1 MAGTVTSDTAICN
14 SALVKLG
21 VEPIA
26 SLTEN
31 SKPAKL
37 CKSQYPLMRDK
48 LLRSHYWNFAIKRV
62 EIAGV
67 AADPLFEF
75 DYQYQLPADC
85 LRVIYDQEKDVVF
98 KVEGDKL
105 LSNLS
110 TITIKYVSRI
120 TTVGLYDAN
129 FVDALAY
136 MLALDL
142 TYALNQSKGLRDRLE
157 IALKNELKDAKSIDG
172 QGDHQDRLM
181 NDVFLEAR
189 VGDHLRGLGRNV
201 KV

>member
-62 EIAGV
+62 ELAGTV
-67 AADPLFEF
+67 ASPLFEF
-75 DYQYQLPADC
+75 DYQYQIPADC
-85 LRVIYDQEKDVVF
+85 LRVIYDQEKDIPF
-98 KVEGDKL
+98 KEEGDKL

-110 TITIKYVSRI
+110 TITIKYVSRV

-157 IALKNELKDAKSIDG
+157 VALKKELRDSKAIDG
-172 QGDHQDRLM
+172 QADHQDQLQS
-181 NDVFLEAR
+181 DVFLNAR
-189 VGDHLRGLGRNV
+189 VGNHLGSLGRNV

>member
-48 LLRSHYWNFAIKRV
+48 LLRSHYWNFAIKRAQL
-62 EIAGV
+62 AGTV
-67 AADPLFEF
+67 ADPLFEF
-75 DYQYQLPADC
+75 DFQYQIPPDC
-85 LRVIYDQEKDVVF
+85 LRVIYDQEKDVPF

-120 TTVGLYDAN
+120 TTVGLYDSS
-129 FVDALAY
+129 FVDTLAY

-142 TYALNQSKGLRDRLE
+142 TYSLNQSKGLRDRLE
-157 IALKNELKDAKSIDG
+157 AALKTELKDAKAIDG
-172 QGDHQDRLM
+172 QEDHQDNLQS
-181 NDVFLEAR
+181 DVFLNAR
-189 VGDHLRGLGRNV
+189 IGNPLRGLGRNV